1 MEKRTVQGMLP
12 RIALGVLLLVIV
24 WASGCDKRHREG
36 SQGADVYFTVDTV
49 RFDTVMHSTVSS
61 MRKVSLRND
70 GRREVCVA
78 NVRMEGEGA
87 SAFHVVVDG
96 VRYEK
101 FGGATIPAG
110 DSVILILTMYT
121 EEYVPDAFEQLDA
134 RVVAEVGERAVA
146 LPIRGW
152 NAGWSELEAV
162 VAGNVVVP
170 AGGIRYV
177 PKGTEVQRG
186 ATLTLE
192 AGSTLLFGNGAG
204 LCVKG
209 KLEAKG
215 DAQARVCFLPQ
226 RMEPYYM
233 RKPGQWAGVM
243 VEAGS
248 EGLGLSHVDVRGAV
262 TGVDIKGK
270 TLGGQAVQLENCRVL
285 YSSQDGLRLAGG
297 SEAKVVGSIFGQNYR
312 HGISLEGAKAELIY
326 CTVCAESMP
335 PQSRLGAGIRLYDGE
350 GSCSLD
356 MLNGIV
362 WGDWEEEV
370 EVAGKRELGGRM
382 SARGSVLR
390 MSKAQLKNGTYFK
403 KCTGDD
409 PKLEMREQGLYHLG
423 EKSSARRWG
432 VPLSEYATDLF
443 GTPRAVDAPDAG
455 AVSAV
460 KP

>member
-1 MEKRTVQGMLP
+1 MEKRAVQGMLP
-12 RIALGVLLLVIV
+12 RIALGVLLLGIV
-24 WASGCDKRHREG
+24 WASGCDKGHREG

-96 VRYEK
+96 VQYEK

-192 AGSTLLFGNGAG
+192 AGSTLLFGNGAS

-209 KLEAKG
+209 KLEARG

-233 RKPGQWAGVM
+233 RKPGQWAGVI
-243 VEAGS
+243 VEVGS
-248 EGLGLSHVDVRGAV
+248 EGLDLLHVDVRGAV
-262 TGVDIKGK
+262 TGVEIKGK
-270 TLGGQAVQLENCRVL
+270 TQGGQAVQLENCRVL

-297 SEAKVVGSIFGQNYR
+297 SEAKVVGSILGQNYR
-312 HGISLEGAKAELIY
+312 HGLSLEGAKAELIY

-335 PQSRLGAGIRLYDGE
+335 PQSRLGEGIWLDDGE

-356 MLNGIV
+356 MLNCIV
-362 WGDWEEEV
+362 WGDREEEV
-370 EVAGKRELGGRM
+370 GVVGKKELGGRM
-382 SARGSVLR
+382 GARGSVLR
-390 MSKAQLKNGTYFK
+390 MSKDQLKNGTYFER
-403 KCTGDD
+403 CTGDD

-432 VPLSEYATDLF
+432 VPLSEYAIDLF
-443 GTPRAVDAPDAG
+443 GAPRAVDAPDAG
-455 AVSAV
+455 AVSTV